1 MTVKLD
7 HIVVSART
15 RMEGG
20 AHVARATGC
29 EMGLGGEHIGVGTHN
44 LLCTL
49 GGDVFLEAIALD
61 PKQKTQRKP
70 LWYGLDTPPDPPRLS
85 AWVLNTDD
93 IDGTLAAARDAGVN
107 LGTATPTKR
116 GDITWQFAFPPRGNS
131 ELGGAAPYLMQWDQ
145 PVPHPANGMAD
156 PGLRLSGLTIATP
169 EADMLT
175 DLLDALD
182 FRDPRVKVEPDTR
195 FRLTAALTGPNGQA
209 LTLT

>member
-15 RMEGG
+15 RTEGG
-20 AHVARATGC
+20 AHVARLTGA
-29 EMGLGGEHIGVGTHN
+29 EMGMGGDHVGIGTHN

-61 PKQKTQRKP
+61 PAQDHVRNP
-70 LWYGLDTPPDPPRLS
+70 LWYGLDAPPDPPRLS

-93 IDGTLAAARDAGVN
+93 LEATLAAARDAGVN
-107 LGTATPTKR
+107 LGQAEPAQR
-116 GDITWQFAFPPRGNS
+116 GDLTWRFAFPPRGNS
-131 ELGGAAPYLMQWDQ
+131 ELGGAAPYVMQWDQ
-145 PVPHPANGMAD
+145 PDPHPSTRMTD
-156 PGLRLSGLTIATP
+156 PNLRLTGLTITTP
-169 EADMLT
+169 EAERLR

-182 FRDPRVKVEPDTR
+182 FRDPRVTVTPGNS
-195 FRLTAALTGPNGQA
+195 FRLTAALTGPEGQA